1 MPIDL
6 QCPGCGERLR
16 VADESAG
23 KNAKCPKCQAVFPV
37 PAAGTSGA
45 SSSTSFGP
53 EPRRAEPVATPAA
66 PPGVSATGP
75 MWRMKTP
82 TGQSYGPVS
91 RQELDS
97 WVAEGRI
104 SADCQVLAEGSE
116 QWQWARDVLP
126 ALAAG
131 GGANPNGPPP
141 STGGVQQRHL
151 GQSVFCPHCHVE
163 LQIEPRFAGDSV
175 ACTNCGGRV
184 QPPLLQATSHPTYG
198 HGRDISLNPGI
209 KVCVL
214 ISGVWNILVGLFWIS
229 SLCGA
234 VIGIPQIILAVFE
247 IIYFAQAD
255 KMRLDKALRQGN
267 LLGILEIIS
276 GLFNVVSLVCG
287 ILVLVFASSH
297 KS

>member
-37 PAAGTSGA
+37 PAAGTPGA

-131 GGANPNGPPP
+131 AGGGPGVPINPYQSPV
-141 STGGVQQRHL
+141 STGIRRSRHL
-151 GQSVFCPHCHVE
+151 RPHRGGMILTFGILSLTMGICGLIFGPMAWAMGSSDLREIRAGRMDRSGQGIT
-163 LQIEPRFAGDSV
+163 QAGMI
-175 ACTNCGGRV
+175 CGMITSIIFIIIFLAIV
-184 QPPLLQATSHPTYG
+184 PLL
-198 HGRDISLNPGI
+198 I
-209 KVCVL
+209 C
-214 ISGVWNILVGLFWIS
+214 SGV
-229 SLCGA
+229 
-234 VIGIPQIILAVFE
+234 
-247 IIYFAQAD
+247 
-255 KMRLDKALRQGN
+255 
-267 LLGILEIIS
+267 
-276 GLFNVVSLVCG
+276 
-287 ILVLVFASSH
+287 
-297 KS
+297 